1 MALYASACGSAS
13 VTGATLNEMTDQRKQ
28 KSTPKGIDPKT
39 GKPYHS
45 IKREEW
51 SKLLKRAART
61 GRNPD

>member
-1 MALYASACGSAS
+1 
-13 VTGATLNEMTDQRKQ
+13 MTDQRKQ